1 MYSKVL
7 LITWFLISI
16 SAGNATSQDQY
27 SFSGKRAMEWIE
39 YQCQLGPRT
48 INSVGSKAL
57 RDSISSLCH
66 SLDVEFTS
74 MQFQVADP
82 YGSSNLELTNM
93 MISLGPEGGK
103 RLWLGAHYDSRP
115 VCDKEVDPVLAAKP
129 LVGANDGASGVAVLL
144 HLVELLHSA
153 ELEYGVDII
162 LFDGEDYG
170 HSGDISGFCLGSRYL
185 ARTWNK
191 FGSPLVGYEP
201 IGLILLDMV
210 GEHNLRIPME
220 YHSISRAPGFTRLVF
235 QRANQL
241 ALGAFVPVV
250 GKPVYDDHV
259 PFLDTGLPAVDLID
273 FDFPQWHTS
282 GDVPAVCSPE
292 SLRQVG
298 ELVLD
303 ICLNPLF

>member
-1 MYSKVL
+1 
-7 LITWFLISI
+7 
-16 SAGNATSQDQY
+16 
-27 SFSGKRAMEWIE
+27 
-39 YQCQLGPRT
+39 
-48 INSVGSKAL
+48 
-57 RDSISSLCH
+57 
-66 SLDVEFTS
+66 
-74 MQFQVADP
+74 
-82 YGSSNLELTNM
+82 
-93 MISLGPEGGK
+93 
-103 RLWLGAHYDSRP
+103 
-115 VCDKEVDPVLAAKP
+115 
-129 LVGANDGASGVAVLL
+129 
-144 HLVELLHSA
+144 
-153 ELEYGVDII
+153 
-162 LFDGEDYG
+162 
-170 HSGDISGFCLGSRYL
+170 
-185 ARTWNK
+185 
-191 FGSPLVGYEP
+191 
-201 IGLILLDMV
+201 MV